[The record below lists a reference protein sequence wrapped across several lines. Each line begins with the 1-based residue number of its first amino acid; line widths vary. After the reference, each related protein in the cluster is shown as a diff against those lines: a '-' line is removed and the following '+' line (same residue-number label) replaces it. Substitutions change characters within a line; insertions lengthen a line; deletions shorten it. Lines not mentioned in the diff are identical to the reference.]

1 MHGHCFEI
9 QVTFV
14 RGYKYVTGQV
24 CRAHLGMQNLNSTE
38 FYTDNYECTCFAL
51 LSPSAMSAGL
61 KMSDFRLTA
70 GLGGG

>member
-1 MHGHCFEI
+1 MHDHCFEI

-14 RGYKYVTGQV
+14 RGYKYVTGQI
-24 CRAHLGMQNLNSTE
+24 CRAHLGMQSLID
-38 FYTDNYECTCFAL
+38 TDNYECTCFAL

>member
-1 MHGHCFEI
+1 M
-9 QVTFV
+9 
-14 RGYKYVTGQV
+14 TGQI
-24 CRAHLGMQNLNSTE
+24 CRAHLGMQSLI
-38 FYTDNYECTCFAL
+38 YTDNYECTCFAL